1 MTDIL
6 IFLVLAAIALVFR
19 WVTQQ
24 ASGSSEEPKGHPPA
38 GRVGQAEAEESDEER
53 VRRFF
58 EALGVPPGTSPPPKV
73 QPGSPRPRRVVQ
85 PKAPPPVARRPK
97 RSWVQP
103 LPPLVTVPEEPR
115 PSNVAPSEPA
125 RLEVPSLP
133 PLLSA
138 EMEEPTVPGLIKPG
152 APSRLAPVI
161 STRRRT
167 ARDRLL
173 PTRGDLRNAIILRE
187 ILGPP
192 RGLEPIELPGS

>member
-103 LPPLVTVPEEPR
+103 LPPLVTVPEEPPPP
-115 PSNVAPSEPA
+115 PSGPSIPEVSA
-125 RLEVPSLP
+125 RL
-133 PLLSA
+133 LSTG
-138 EMEEPTVPGLIKPG
+138 MEEPG
-152 APSRLAPVI
+152 APALLKPIAPTSLASVT
-161 STRRRT
+161 SARRRT